1 MLAEHNFTIST
12 KSSHQYMT
20 SWMNC
25 DIRLSEQEEIECFE
39 RYHRSGDLKAVEQI
53 ALSHMRYVLFVVKK
67 VCRSN
72 HRMFNDAVSHGTI
85 GLMKAIYKYN
95 PSIGIRFSLFGF
107 LYIKSEVLNFFVQM
121 RGIANL
127 ATTKDLRKAYF
138 NLPRMVTDYDLTK
151 NEAEYIANQLNIGVD
166 IVFDMANRLKG
177 DVYIDHISNEDGEVF
192 DIDAG
197 GCPTL
202 IIEREQEEEEQL
214 QVQRYLA
221 HLDDRT
227 KDIIQQRWLND
238 SKATLEELG
247 NKYNV
252 SFERIRQIESDG
264 LKKLKNII
272 SKENAIPC
280 FH

>member
-1 MLAEHNFTIST
+1 MTVSNNFKIST
-12 KSSHQYMT
+12 KSSTQYMS

-25 DIRLSEQEEIECFE
+25 DIRLSEQEESECFD
-39 RYHRSGDLKAVEQI
+39 RYYESGDLKAVEQI

-67 VCRSN
+67 VCKSN

-85 GLMKAIYKYN
+85 GLMKAIYKFN
-95 PSIGIRFSLFGF
+95 PSIGIRFSLFSF

-121 RGIANL
+121 RGITNI
-127 ATTKDLRKAYF
+127 ATSKDLRKAYF
-138 NLPRMVTDYDLTK
+138 NLPKMVTDYDLSQE
-151 NEAEYIANQLNIGVD
+151 EAEYIAEQLGISVA
-166 IVFDMANRLKG
+166 VVLDMANRLKG
-177 DVYIDHISNEDGEVF
+177 DIYIDHVYQDGEIF
-192 DIDAG
+192 EIDGG
-197 GCPTL
+197 GCPS
-202 IIEREQEEEEQL
+202 IVIEQEQYEDNFNINSHL
-214 QVQRYLA
+214 QK
-221 HLDDRT
+221 LDDRT
-227 KDIIQQRWLND
+227 KDIIQQRWLSD

-252 SFERIRQIESDG
+252 SFERIRQIEAEG

>member
-1 MLAEHNFTIST
+1 MTVSNNFKIST
-12 KSSHQYMT
+12 KSSTQYMS

-25 DIRLSEQEEIECFE
+25 DIRLSEQEENECFA
-39 RYHRSGDLKAVEQI
+39 RYYDSGDLNAVEQI

-85 GLMKAIYKYN
+85 GLMKAIYKFN
-95 PSIGIRFSLFGF
+95 PSIGIRFSLFSF

-121 RGIANL
+121 RGITNI
-127 ATTKDLRKAYF
+127 ATSKDLRKAYF
-138 NLPRMVTDYDLTK
+138 NLPKMVTDYDLSQE
-151 NEAEYIANQLNIGVD
+151 EAEYIAEQLGISVA
-166 IVFDMANRLKG
+166 VVLDMANRLKG
-177 DVYIDHISNEDGEVF
+177 DIYIDHIYQDGETF
-192 DIDAG
+192 DIYG
-197 GCPTL
+197 SGCPS
-202 IIEREQEEEEQL
+202 IVIEQEQYEENFNINSHL
-214 QVQRYLA
+214 QK
-221 HLDDRT
+221 LDNRT

-252 SFERIRQIESDG
+252 SCERIRQIESDG

-280 FH
+280 FR

>member
-1 MLAEHNFTIST
+1 MTVANNFLIST
-12 KSSHQYMT
+12 KSANQYIS

-25 DIRLSEQEEIECFE
+25 DIRLSEQEETECFE
-39 RYHRSGDLKAVEQI
+39 RYYESGDLKSVEQI

-67 VCRSN
+67 VCKSN

-85 GLMKAIYKYN
+85 GLMKAIYKFN
-95 PSIGIRFSLFGF
+95 PSTGIRFSLFGF

-138 NLPRMVTDYDLTK
+138 NLPRMVTDYDLSKT
-151 NEAEYIANQLNIGVD
+151 EAEYIANQLNIGVD
-166 IVFDMANRLKG
+166 IVFEMANRLKG
-177 DVYIDHISNEDGEVF
+177 DVFIDHVCNENGDVF
-192 DIDAG
+192 DLDAG
-197 GCPTL
+197 GCPSL
-202 IIEREQEEEEQL
+202 IIEKEEDDQL
-214 QVQRYLA
+214 QIQRYLI
-221 HLDDRT
+221 HLDNRT

-252 SFERIRQIESDG
+252 SCERIRQIESDG